1 MTLTKKILKSRVFS
15 LFNSFSIDTFLVLF
29 AAILLWKLDTV
40 LSKFVFATKFTCFNP
55 ALKTSAA
62 KLLNSGVVIYLSW
75 LWLLSL
81 FSVSVILVL

>member
-55 ALKTSAA
+55 ALKTAA
-62 KLLNSGVVIYLSW
+62 TLLNSGVVIYLSW